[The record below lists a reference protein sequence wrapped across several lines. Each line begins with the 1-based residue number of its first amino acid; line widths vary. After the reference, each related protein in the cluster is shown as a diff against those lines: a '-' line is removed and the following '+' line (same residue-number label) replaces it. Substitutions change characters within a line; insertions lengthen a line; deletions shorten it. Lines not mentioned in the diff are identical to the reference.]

1 MANSFVSGTG
11 LMAELTISAID
22 RISENHA
29 SWKAPS
35 VHKAILLSGLSL
47 LIAANE
53 VIENDLEIS

>member
-11 LMAELTISAID
+11 LMAELTISAIY
-22 RISENHA
+22 RISENPA
-29 SWKAPS
+29 SWKEPS